1 MLLNLHGELAEQP
14 SSSTTQ
20 KGKNSLHAQVGKYL
34 QTILAVLTAPLGGRG
49 QLTRKWESLLN
60 RDSAS
65 GRAVCWEAVCWVWLL
80 EGFLQLVV

>member
-49 QLTRKWESLLN
+49 QLT
-60 RDSAS
+60 
-65 GRAVCWEAVCWVWLL
+65 
-80 EGFLQLVV
+80 